1 MAMYHTTVAGHEIF
15 SEKMMFATQ
24 YVLQNGLLT
33 HPLQRH
39 VNAYSIVVPD
49 VVGSKCSFLE
59 SLSNWFSSIRILS
72 KICKENR
79 ISNL

>member
-1 MAMYHTTVAGHEIF
+1 MVMCHTPIEGHEIF
-15 SEKMMFATQ
+15 SQNMMLATQ

-33 HPLQRH
+33 HPLQCH
-39 VNAYSIVVPD
+39 MVAYSIVVPN

-59 SLSNWFSSIRILS
+59 SLSNWFSSIRILA

>member
-1 MAMYHTTVAGHEIF
+1 MCHTPIEGHEIF
-15 SEKMMFATQ
+15 SQNMTLAKQ

-33 HPLQRH
+33 HPLQCLM
-39 VNAYSIVVPD
+39 NAYSIVVPNL
-49 VVGSKCSFLE
+49 VGSKCSFLE
-59 SLSNWFSSIRILS
+59 SLSNWFSSIRILA